1 VTVHA
6 NGRTLRVK
14 LVDFC
19 GCSGNHFIDLYW
31 DAFKALGRPSHAKV
45 TW

>member
-1 VTVHA
+1 MTVWA
-6 NGRTLRVK
+6 NGRHLRVK

-19 GCSGNHFIDLYW
+19 ACGGSHFIDLYW
-31 DAFKALGRPSHAKV
+31 DAFNALGRPSRAKV